1 MRCEEGGERG
11 QVVKPGRYNLMID
24 SAEEGISKAGNPIL
38 KLFCHVVDGECQDTV
53 IDANCMSLPPWKAAI
68 LAKAIGADRQLGPT
82 GKAFYVVNPIE
93 LVGAVISVTIKNKTF
108 NDKTQNDVQDDFA
121 LVSKPDTPF

>member
-24 SAEEGISKAGNPIL
+24 SAEEGVSKAGNPVL
-38 KLFCHVVDGECQDTV
+38 KLSCHVVDGEFQDTV

-68 LAKAIGADRQLGPT
+68 LAKAIGADRQLSPT
-82 GKAFYVVNPIE
+82 GKAFYNIGPTDVA
-93 LVGAVISVTIKNKTF
+93 GAVISVTIKNKTF

-121 LVSKPDTPF
+121 LVSKPDSPF